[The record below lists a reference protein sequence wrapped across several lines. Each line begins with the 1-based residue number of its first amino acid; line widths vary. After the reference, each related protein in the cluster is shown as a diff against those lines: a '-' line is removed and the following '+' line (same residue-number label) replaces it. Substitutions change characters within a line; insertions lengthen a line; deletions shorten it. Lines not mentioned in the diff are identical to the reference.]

1 MRRAFLNSALL
12 AGGLF
17 AAACTEQRA
26 PLPTEGP
33 RFDLSPLSCPP
44 AASEI
49 DAMITALFPS
59 GDLLMSA
66 QNFFNNIKG
75 KVQKGDPASLA
86 MAQSKTLKFVDFTI
100 KNYRRGKLLD
110 PNGSSP
116 PTTQTAVVDLINALF
131 CFSSFPTGTSITTD
145 QLGLPGSSGGSAVIG
160 SDGGRFTTG
169 EAQPL
174 AGLVVPAGAVSSDHL
189 FAIARHDELTPP
201 GQPSQC
207 LGATNATVTQYP
219 LCYSYS
225 VFPPTDF
232 AQEVILA
239 VCQVE
244 PPPPQPI
251 RGRLRLAHPNPE
263 GGIRFTRLVADPF
276 PLLCTDAAV
285 SSGTGGI
292 GVLLKRL
299 GSFAARVVG
308 PKVLFAGHSGLG
320 GGTCC
325 FTNFIAVDS
334 APDLII
340 ESMSH
345 SPTNP
350 TAADPITVTAVVKNI
365 GVAPAGA
372 STVAFA
378 VGIPTPPT
386 ASVPALGVGASFPAS
401 VTVPA
406 RVPGTYQDT
415 ARADV
420 NNDVTESNEAN
431 NVLIS
436 APYTVIQALFGS
448 SSAGGGPRDVSEPNP
463 GSLFAIDPA
472 TGQARL
478 IGSTGINGGR
488 GVPEVSA
495 IAFDPATG
503 TLYGITGSAC
513 SDAKLITIN
522 TSTGAGTLVGSL
534 VGTGFNGALGGTG
547 PANCTGGSDAL
558 AFSSDGTLYA
568 GGWNGG
574 TTFGGKLLT
583 VDKTTGAVLTVFQTT
598 SGIHL
603 AGLAFSPSGVLW
615 SSRGNNGPGF
625 IHTINPAD
633 GQTLSTVALKTA
645 TGATDPAVVSD
656 LSFGPDGTL
665 YASLPEENELAT
677 IDPTTGL
684 LTRIGGFGTAVRKMS
699 GLRFGP

>member
-251 RGRLRLAHPNPE
+251 RGRLRLAHPQPGRRLLVQGPE
-263 GGIRFTRLVADPF
+263 
-276 PLLCTDAAV
+276 AAV
-285 SSGTGGI
+285 E
-292 GVLLKRL
+292 
-299 GSFAARVVG
+299 AWEM
-308 PKVLFAGHSGLG
+308 
-320 GGTCC
+320 
-325 FTNFIAVDS
+325 
-334 APDLII
+334 PD
-340 ESMSH
+340 E
-345 SPTNP
+345 
-350 TAADPITVTAVVKNI
+350 
-365 GVAPAGA
+365 
-372 STVAFA
+372 
-378 VGIPTPPT
+378 
-386 ASVPALGVGASFPAS
+386 
-401 VTVPA
+401 
-406 RVPGTYQDT
+406 RQ
-415 ARADV
+415 
-420 NNDVTESNEAN
+420 
-431 NVLIS
+431 
-436 APYTVIQALFGS
+436 
-448 SSAGGGPRDVSEPNP
+448 
-463 GSLFAIDPA
+463 
-472 TGQARL
+472 QARL
-478 IGSTGINGGR
+478 AESVGVWIVGGQGVVVHAPEGPEEAVQDVGRWIDDRLLEPGAVPTIGHAHAAFRHVERQGSER
-488 GVPEVSA
+488 GAGSLHVPVM
-495 IAFDPATG
+495 P
-503 TLYGITGSAC
+503 GITVRP
-513 SDAKLITIN
+513 TEER
-522 TSTGAGTLVGSL
+522 
-534 VGTGFNGALGGTG
+534 
-547 PANCTGGSDAL
+547 
-558 AFSSDGTLYA
+558 Y
-568 GGWNGG
+568 
-574 TTFGGKLLT
+574 
-583 VDKTTGAVLTVFQTT
+583 
-598 SGIHL
+598 
-603 AGLAFSPSGVLW
+603 
-615 SSRGNNGPGF
+615 
-625 IHTINPAD
+625 
-633 GQTLSTVALKTA
+633 
-645 TGATDPAVVSD
+645 
-656 LSFGPDGTL
+656 
-665 YASLPEENELAT
+665 SLPLGE
-677 IDPTTGL
+677 
-684 LTRIGGFGTAVRKMS
+684 R
-699 GLRFGP
+699 